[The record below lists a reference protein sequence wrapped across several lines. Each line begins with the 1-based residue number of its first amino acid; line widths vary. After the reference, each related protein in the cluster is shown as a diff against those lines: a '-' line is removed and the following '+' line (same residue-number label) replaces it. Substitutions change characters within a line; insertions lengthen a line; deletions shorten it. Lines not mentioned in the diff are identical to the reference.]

1 MIEVRCFFQIFLK
14 ISDQGDPVTYLMDP
28 VNNKLVREEERGKGL
43 ENGASAAVEAHANI
57 FVAKVPIFLSCDIW
71 NICVHESESLCWICC
86 SLEQVNSNT

>member
-1 MIEVRCFFQIFLK
+1 M
-14 ISDQGDPVTYLMDP
+14 SDQGDPVTYLMDS

-71 NICVHESESLCWICC
+71 NICVHESESLFYMLVC